1 MFYGDSV
8 SDTRKIF
15 FESWGKYITKKPLEP
30 VEQQIVDVI
39 IDHPEYH
46 QMLEKKVND
55 DTAYFPEFGE
65 TNPFLHMGLH
75 IAIREQVSTNR
86 PAGITLV
93 YQQLVRQKSSNLEA
107 EHAMMEC
114 LAESLWQ
121 AQRSSSMP
129 NESEYLACCQRLLS
143 A

>member
-1 MFYGDSV
+1 MFYGQSV

-15 FESWGKYITKKPLEP
+15 FESWGKYIAKKPLEP
-30 VEQQIVDVI
+30 VEQQIVEVI
-39 IDHPEYH
+39 KDHPEYH
-46 QMLEKKVND
+46 QMLEQKAND
-55 DTAYFPEFGE
+55 ERAYFPELGE

-86 PAGITLV
+86 PAGITAV
-93 YQQLVRQKSSNLEA
+93 YQQLVRQKTSNLEA

-121 AQRSSSMP
+121 AQRSNSMP
-129 NESEYLACCQRLLS
+129 SEAEYLACCQKLLS
-143 A
+143 T